1 MNPALRLDQLD
12 YDVMLAL
19 REDARM
25 KAAEIARRTGSN
37 ERTVR
42 NRIERLV
49 SSGLIRLTSVLDPLL
64 AGYQMAA
71 DIFVE
76 VDRRHEDEALQA
88 LLAMEEVNYVA
99 YALDSNE
106 ISIQARFQD
115 ANGVRLFLKRLSVT
129 PHVEVTR
136 YALVPFIVKDAASW
150 LPAREEWLPELGAI
164 PELGVIP
171 ALGAVADPAEVVELT
186 DTR

>member
-25 KAAEIARRTGSN
+25 KAAEIARRTGSS

-99 YALDSNE
+99 YALDSDIFND
-106 ISIQARFQD
+106 SI
-115 ANGVRLFLKRLSVT
+115 V
-129 PHVEVTR
+129 
-136 YALVPFIVKDAASW
+136 LVV
-150 LPAREEWLPELGAI
+150 
-164 PELGVIP
+164 
-171 ALGAVADPAEVVELT
+171 
-186 DTR
+186 

>member
-25 KAAEIARRTGSN
+25 KAAEIARRTGSS

-76 VDRRHEDEALQA
+76 IDRRHEDEALQA
-88 LLAMEEVNYVA
+88 LLALKEVNYVA

-106 ISIQARFQD
+106 ISVQARFQD
-115 ANGVRLFLKRLSVT
+115 ANGVRLFLKRLSAT

-150 LPAREEWLPELGAI
+150 LPAREEWLPELGVVPDA
-164 PELGVIP
+164 
-171 ALGAVADPAEVVELT
+171 AEAAELT
-186 DTR
+186 DSR